1 MQRCN
6 PFPLLVALVLAA
18 AISAAGCDSPTGGSA
33 QSTDRGSTAGS
44 STTATGERVE
54 VGDTEALV
62 WGEGDYGVVMAHGAA
77 YDAASWEEQAQEIA
91 GSGIVA
97 LAPEDAS
104 PKSLL
109 DSMKYLKEERGVRG
123 AALMGA
129 SAGGSA
135 VLRAAKQDPD
145 AADQLL
151 LLSATG
157 DVTGLGEEP
166 KLFVASEGESIAEE
180 VRRMAE
186 EAPGNRNEV
195 LILPGDAHAQAIF
208 RTEVGDELMQAIL
221 ERLEEHG

>member
-1 MQRCN
+1 MQKRK
-6 PFPLLVALVLAA
+6 PFPLLLALVLAA
-18 AISAAGCDSPTGGSA
+18 AVSAAGCGSPTGGSD
-33 QSTDRGSTAGS
+33 QSTTQGSTGG
-44 STTATGERVE
+44 STTAAAGERVE

-97 LAPEDAS
+97 LAPEDTSPENLLAS
-104 PKSLL
+104 IE
-109 DSMKYLKEERGVRG
+109 YLKEERGARG
-123 AALMGA
+123 VALMGA

-135 VLRAAKQDPD
+135 VLRATSEEPG
-145 AADQLL
+145 AADQLI

-166 KLFVASEGESIAEE
+166 KLFVASEGEGMAEE

-186 EAPGNRNEV
+186 EAPGDQNEA

-208 RTEVGDELMQAIL
+208 RTGEGDRLMQTIL
-221 ERLEEHG
+221 ERLEERG